1 MIQQVSR
8 VLAQTEAS
16 YQQTNVATEQ
26 QFANVLAEKT
36 KALDVTDVEAAVED
50 IANRYDVRSMTFEQ
64 LTEMANEMH
73 DAGAMTFK
81 EMMMMTFDYGRA
93 TDYIKQAANGNVAS
107 NFTMYETAA
116 DDAGRIDWI
125 AEFTARAAKDQ
136 KYGNL
141 IGQSNKMNIVQLLQS
156 LQR

>member
-8 VLAQTEAS
+8 VLAQTEAFH
-16 YQQTNVATEQ
+16 QQTNVATEQ

-50 IANRYDVRSMTFEQ
+50 IASRYDVRSMTFEQ
-64 LTEMANEMH
+64 LTDMANELH
-73 DAGAMTFK
+73 DAGAMTFQ

-93 TDYIKQAANGNVAS
+93 TDYIKQAANGNAAP

>member
-8 VLAQTEAS
+8 ILAQTEAS

-36 KALDVTDVEAAVED
+36 KTLDVTDVEASVED
-50 IANRYDVRSMTFEQ
+50 IASRYDVRSMTFEQ
-64 LTEMANEMH
+64 LNDMAHELYE
-73 DAGAMTFK
+73 AGAITGK
-81 EMMMMTFDYGRA
+81 EVSTLTFDYGRA
-93 TDYIKQAANGNVAS
+93 TNSIKQAANGNVAPS
-107 NFTMYETAA
+107 FTMYETAA

-125 AEFTARAAKDQ
+125 AEFVARAAKDQ

-141 IGQSNKMNIVQLLQS
+141 IGQSNKMNIVQLLQL